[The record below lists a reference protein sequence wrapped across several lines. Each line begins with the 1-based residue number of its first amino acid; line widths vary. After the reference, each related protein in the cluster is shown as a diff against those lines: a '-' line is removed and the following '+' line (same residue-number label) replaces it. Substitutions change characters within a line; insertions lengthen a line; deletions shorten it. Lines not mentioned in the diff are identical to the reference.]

1 VKLFVSGA
9 AGFIGGAI
17 ARHAAVS
24 AIVYG
29 GVRRRTE
36 LGPGIKPIIT
46 GDLAETRFGL
56 PDVDVVIHAAGLGHR
71 RGVARAEWQR
81 QNVDAAVNLARAA
94 KLVDAK
100 RFVLISTAYVHGRV
114 HEGIV
119 SDDTPPAPMDDYA
132 QSKLDAE
139 AAVREA
145 FGPGVSILRPT
156 AVIGPGCP
164 GNIQLLIKLLLR
176 GLPLPFA
183 GLDNRRGFIP
193 VDDLASLALM
203 MAQAETPPPLIL
215 AAHPE
220 TISTPALIR
229 ALASGLGVPDRL
241 FPCPA
246 RLLGLGAGLL
256 GRSAMWQSLS
266 GNFNTAPRAALE
278 LGWKPAETLVES
290 LGAAARYNN
299 TTHKTP

>member
-17 ARHAAVS
+17 ARHAAAS
-24 AIVYG
+24 TTVYG
-29 GVRRRTE
+29 GVRRRVD
-36 LGPGIKPIIT
+36 LGPGIKPVIT

-71 RGVARAEWQR
+71 RGVAHAEWQR

-100 RFVLISTAYVHGRV
+100 RFVLISTAYVLGRV

-119 SDDTPPAPMDDYA
+119 SDGTPPAPMDDYA

-139 AAVREA
+139 AAVIEA

-176 GLPLPFA
+176 GAPLPFA
-183 GLDNRRGFIP
+183 SLDNQRGFIP
-193 VDDLASLALM
+193 ADDLAALALM
-203 MAQAETPPPLIL
+203 LAQAETPPPLVL

-229 ALASGLGVPDRL
+229 ALAEGLGVPARL

-246 RLLGLGAGLL
+246 ALLGLGSGLL
-256 GRSAMWQSLS
+256 GRGAMWQSLS
-266 GNFNTAPRAALE
+266 GNFQTAPRAALS

-290 LGAAARYNN
+290 LAATARYNN